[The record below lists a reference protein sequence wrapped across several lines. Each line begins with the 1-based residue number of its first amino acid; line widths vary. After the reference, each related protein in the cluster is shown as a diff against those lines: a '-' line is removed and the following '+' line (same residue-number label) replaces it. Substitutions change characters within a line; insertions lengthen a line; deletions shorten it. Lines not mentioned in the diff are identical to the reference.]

1 MIDPLGD
8 LWLLVLLRDSF
19 QKRCFIH
26 EFIKTKSACFVKWC
40 ALSWYDRL
48 QSQCKTHLLCLWVGF
63 LELFGDTVKRHGE
76 NVMTVMMK
84 KGSYFQEDF
93 FMPGTRRHT

>member
-40 ALSWYDRL
+40 ALSCFSITTITVQDAL
-48 QSQCKTHLLCLWVGF
+48 AVSLVG
-63 LELFGDTVKRHGE
+63 VS
-76 NVMTVMMK
+76 VAV
-84 KGSYFQEDF
+84 
-93 FMPGTRRHT
+93 